1 MVKSSIKVKRVAVD
15 MFQSL
20 DGKKT
25 FICRNGRWRECGK
38 RNNELI
44 QLLLYNEGSRARRIS
59 PEIVTNEFS
68 GKSMK

>member
-1 MVKSSIKVKRVAVD
+1 MGKSSIKVRRVAVD

-20 DGKKT
+20 DGERT

-38 RNNELI
+38 RNNESI
-44 QLLLYNEGSRARRIS
+44 QLSLGARRIS

-68 GKSMK
+68 